1 MTRIAA
7 VPPTTGSRAQ
17 VATDDAVMWAMV
29 TPIIAVESR
38 RSGLRNAS
46 R

>member
-1 MTRIAA
+1 MSI
-7 VPPTTGSRAQ
+7 Q
-17 VATDDAVMWAMV
+17 VATLEAVMWAMV
-29 TPIIAVESR
+29 TPIIAVERS